1 MKSNWDVIVVGG
13 GPAGSMSALHSAK
26 YGASVLMLEKDREIG
41 VPVRC
46 AEGVSVVG
54 LQKLIKV
61 DKRWIKT
68 KIDKIDLI
76 SPNNTSIKV
85 KIDTKD
91 NGYILDRRIF
101 DNDLALLASQSGVT
115 VKTKSYVHGL
125 TFSENGSVNG
135 IKANILGKEVN
146 LSSKIV
152 IGADGVE
159 SRIGRFAGLK
169 TALKMSDIETCVQAV
184 VSGIAVDSNTLQFY
198 IGEKYAPGGYLWVFP
213 KGKNVANIGLGIL
226 GDHCNLERPKD
237 FLEKFL
243 SKYFPNGSILNYIAG
258 GVPVAKTLDK
268 IVTDGLVL
276 VGDAARTVNP
286 ISGGGIIS
294 GMNNGKLAGIRV
306 AEAIKENNFTEKFLK
321 KYKDD
326 WYKVGG
332 KNHERL
338 YKIKN
343 FILSLT
349 DNDFDHIAKK
359 VSAIPIEKRSVL
371 KVFKIAVW
379 RKPSLILDVVKA
391 FSGF

>member
-46 AEGVSVVG
+46 AEGVGVVG

-61 DKRWIKT
+61 DERWIKT
-68 KIDKIDLI
+68 KIDKIDII
-76 SPNNTSIKV
+76 SPNNTSVKV
-85 KIDTKD
+85 KFDTKD

-135 IKANILGKEVN
+135 VKANILGKEVN

-169 TALKMSDIETCVQAV
+169 TALKIRDIGSSVQAV
-184 VSGIAVDSNTLQFY
+184 VSGIDIDQNTMKFY
-198 IGEKYAPGGYLWVFP
+198 VGEKYAPGGYLWIFP
-213 KGKNVANIGLGIL
+213 KGNNIANIGLGIS
-226 GDHCNLERPKD
+226 GNRCDIKKPKD
-237 FLEKFL
+237 FLGIFL
-243 SKYFPNGSILNYIAG
+243 SKHFPNGSILNYVAG
-258 GVPVAKTLDK
+258 GVPLVKTLDK

-276 VGDAARTVNP
+276 IGDAARTVNP
-286 ISGGGIIS
+286 ISGGGIVS

-326 WYKVGG
+326 WYKAGG

-359 VSAIPIEKRSVL
+359 VSMIPIEKRSVL
-371 KVFKIAVW
+371 KVFKLAVW